1 MTKPITVIEAV
12 DWAVYHEQQ
21 HVTDEY
27 HVMKGHIVGFVVYED
42 DERIAL
48 APQLFDN
55 GTTRNTLSVPKVC
68 IKNRYDLNYELHPK

>member
-1 MTKPITVIEAV
+1 MKITIVKAV

-21 HVTDEY
+21 HVSDEY
-27 HVMKGHIVGFVVYED
+27 PVMTGHVVGFVVYED

-55 GTTRNTLSVPKVC
+55 GTTRQTLSVPKVC
-68 IKNRYDLNYELHPK
+68 IKERHDLDYELQPR